1 MNELTPVEWLS
12 QYIEKWW
19 MGLAPSWVRD
29 AISQAK
35 EMEEEK
41 LEKLKDFETW
51 KEWKNEDSN

>member
-12 QYIEKWW
+12 QYIEKRW
-19 MGLAPSWVRD
+19 MGLTPSWVRD

-51 KEWKNEDSN
+51 KEWKNENSN